1 MDVLCMLEPCVKQKL
16 GKPREG
22 FGLGNH
28 FVIYRG
34 ICLLWEEMI
43 GIRADGILL
52 DMNWMRNIFGMHNF
66 SWYLW
71 TSLWLCGTPLDYG
84 LPQHG
89 VYYVQWWQ
97 TVTSKTVLKEVFDM
111 NSSNVAIKALK
122 KMVTE
127 FSGTKSTLT
136 CSYRKER
143 FTN

>member
-52 DMNWMRNIFGMHNF
+52 DMN
-66 SWYLW
+66 
-71 TSLWLCGTPLDYG
+71 
-84 LPQHG
+84 
-89 VYYVQWWQ
+89 
-97 TVTSKTVLKEVFDM
+97 
-111 NSSNVAIKALK
+111 
-122 KMVTE
+122 
-127 FSGTKSTLT
+127 
-136 CSYRKER
+136 
-143 FTN
+143 